1 MLKNI
6 ISLKEQLLAKV
17 SFFLDPAS
25 KCKDPGQIIEEFA
38 HRWGVCTSAEESD
51 RLRGVFFSY
60 QPFSS
65 DGVEGPAHRAGP
77 GKSWGLGGQGQYG
90 EFGAYGLSMLHWSK
104 SNLN

>member
-65 DGVEGPAHRAGP
+65 DGVERTCTQSQARQVLGAGWAGP
-77 GKSWGLGGQGQYG
+77 IWRIRCIWTLYASLV
-90 EFGAYGLSMLHWSK
+90 
-104 SNLN
+104 